1 MNKKYKFD
9 KVVFDRYAIWYM
21 EIPESKSKLGV
32 WRIIDLY
39 PGTRPTKFAFRW
51 KVKGKDKTQEQ
62 LDEQI
67 LNNAIRNFNK
77 TANVF
82 YNNRTNKEQQNQ
94 IQAA

>member
-9 KVVFDRYAIWYM
+9 RLMFDRYAVWYM
-21 EIPESKSKLGV
+21 ETPKDKSKLGV
-32 WRIIDLY
+32 WKIIDCF

-67 LNNAIRNFNK
+67 LSNATRNFYK
-77 TANVF
+77 PTNVF
-82 YNNRTNKEQQNQ
+82 RGNRSMENQ
-94 IQAA
+94 TQSRVA